1 MHTLRDLIMLTLV
14 DIKKNYIMKNQD
26 PVRALRGVS
35 VAFRRNEFVAVLGP
49 SGCGKTTLLNIIG
62 GLDRYSEGDLIIK
75 EKSTKNYSD
84 NDWDTYRNH
93 SIGFVFQSYNLIGHQ
108 TISKNVELALTIAGV
123 DKKERKERAYKALEK
138 VGLKGMERKR
148 PNQLS
153 GGQMQRVA
161 IARALVNNP
170 EILLAD
176 EPTGALDSETSV
188 QIMDL
193 LKEVAKNRLVIMVTH
208 NPDLAEKYA
217 TRIVNMFDGVITGDS
232 HPFDGK
238 DAPINLAYRCPKC
251 GQVIKERVP
260 RCPNCGVLAA
270 YPDEKVNKGKK
281 KKSSMS
287 FLTATSLSIANLF
300 SKSKRTILVAVAGS
314 IGIFGVSTVLAA
326 STGVRRYIDNMQDD
340 MLSSYPLTIAEE
352 AVDYTSLMTGLYA
365 DPDSKILEF
374 DTSSYVGL
382 NSMIDYLMD
391 KYTDLT
397 SVKTNVINDDLV
409 QFVKEIPQDYLSATS
424 FSYGI
429 DPTNNIF
436 TEWEA
441 TVGQDSDGKPIR
453 EKVNISLNGL
463 TQRYIAELTT
473 VEGFSQYATYVDLF
487 TDFMK
492 LLPDGLNDDG
502 VLDEKDYSYI
512 RSQYDLLGNSEFP
525 KNENEIMLVVESD
538 TTLTDLAFAQLGY
551 YHEEDVMNIAKKAIK
566 KYDANRDKEVET
578 DAVLDEK
585 YPYPTKFSYDEL
597 LQKKFIYYPH
607 DTIYKYDNVADSA
620 YNEYNLVLKTAAN
633 DEFYVLNYNDNSTSA
648 LFKGILFTGTH
659 LNLNTNLVESV
670 YMIKMKE
677 GFDPTN
683 IADEEFANL
692 IADPNDPA
700 NVDPTKGTYVCF
712 SSANARALISDPSS
726 MDLNSLYIVTIE
738 DGNPANAQTMP
749 FINAYLPPGMQ
760 TPPTVFNCTKDVTS
774 QTAVAAYQYPAAAE
788 ASWENG
794 VEMRI
799 SGILRPKKGVSF
811 GCLNR
816 GVYYTK
822 EFQDKYMADSLNS
835 QIIKGNNGFAKFV
848 ESGGLKT
855 TLFDAYVTYTYPSW
869 EDPDHPDYHATGYK
883 SCLNGDLSS
892 SFSSLF
898 SSITGVDYENENN
911 THFRSL
917 CGLKINAQANEETS
931 EITYSYDKLP
941 ETMSIYPI
949 DFARKDKVNSYLDEW
964 NKDVDITLYDGTT
977 EEKVLKLSDR
987 DELTYT
993 DTISLIISVID
1004 TMITI
1009 ITTALVIFTSLSLVV
1024 SSFMIAVITYIS
1036 VMERVK
1042 EIGVIRS
1049 LGGRK
1054 RDVSRLFIAEN
1065 LVTGVLSG
1073 FIGLGITEIVCL
1085 IINLIIAYL
1094 GNGTI
1099 PAIAVLTLPIAGIML
1114 ALSVLLSV
1122 LAGLIPS
1129 MHASRQDPV
1138 IALRTE

>member
-1 MHTLRDLIMLTLV
+1 MLKLV
-14 DIKKNYIMKNQD
+14 NIKKNYIMKDQE
-26 PVRALRGVS
+26 PVRALRGISVS
-35 VAFRRNEFVAVLGP
+35 FRRNEFVAVLGP

-62 GLDRYSEGDLIIK
+62 GLDRYSDGDLIIK
-75 EKSTKNYSD
+75 DKSTKNYKD
-84 NDWDTYRNH
+84 RDWDTYRNH
-93 SIGFVFQSYNLIGHQ
+93 SIGFVFQAYNLIGHQ
-108 TISKNVELALTIAGV
+108 TVQRNVELALTIGGV
-123 DKKERKERAYKALEK
+123 SKKERKERALKALER
-138 VGLKGMERKR
+138 VGLKGMEKKR

-193 LKEVAKNRLVIMVTH
+193 LKEVASDRLVIMVTH

-217 TRIVNMFDGVITGDS
+217 TRIVNMFDGHITGDTN
-232 HPFDGK
+232 PFDGVDK
-238 DAPINLAYRCPKC
+238 PISYAFRCPKC
-251 GQVIKERVP
+251 GTIVREKVD
-260 RCPNCGVLAA
+260 RCPKCGVKARI
-270 YPDEKVNKGKK
+270 PDTKEEEISKS
-281 KKSSMS
+281 KKSAMS
-287 FLTATSLSIANLF
+287 FLTAMSLSIANLF
-300 SKSKRTILVAVAGS
+300 SKSKRTILVAIAGS

-326 STGVRRYIDNMQDD
+326 STGVRRYINNMQDD
-340 MLSSYPLTIAEE
+340 MLSSYPLSIAEE

-365 DPDSKILEF
+365 DSDSKIAEF
-374 DTSSYVGL
+374 DTSTRVGL

-391 KYTDLT
+391 KYTDIT

-409 QFVKEIPQDYLSATS
+409 QFVKEIPEQYLSTSS

-441 TVGQDSDGKPIR
+441 TVAQDANGQPIR

-502 VLDEKDYSYI
+502 VLDEKDYAYI
-512 RSQYDLLGNSEFP
+512 RSQYDLLGNSRFP
-525 KNENEIMLVVESD
+525 QNENEIMLVVESD

-566 KYDANRDKEVET
+566 KYAADRPKEET
-578 DAVLDEK
+578 DEYLDNK
-585 YPYPTKFSYDEL
+585 YPYPTSFTYDEL
-597 LQKKFIYYPH
+597 LRKKFVYYPH
-607 DTIYKYDNVADSA
+607 DTIYKYADIADSS
-620 YNEYNLVLKTAAN
+620 YNEYSIVLTKTGTD
-633 DEFYVLNYNDNSTSA
+633 DEFYSLTYADNSSSS
-648 LFKGILFTGTH
+648 LIKGIIYTGTH
-659 LNLNTNLVESV
+659 IKLNPISAESV
-670 YMIKMKE
+670 YMIRMSDDFSPAAMM
-677 GFDPTN
+677 GGGDVDM
-683 IADEEFANL
+683 ASL
-692 IADPNDPA
+692 IADPA
-700 NVDPTKGTYVCF
+700 KVEDPTTGTFLCV
-712 SSANARALISDPSS
+712 PSS
-726 MDLNSLYIVTIE
+726 EVRKLIADSSSIDTSVISLINIQSGDDTTATVNY
-738 DGNPANAQTMP
+738 MSP
-749 FINAYLPPGMQ
+749 F
-760 TPPTVFNCTKDVTS
+760 TCKKEKTE
-774 QTAVAAYQYPAAAE
+774 QTAITAYQYPAVADS
-788 ASWENG
+788 SWSNG
-794 VEMRI
+794 VEI
-799 SGILRPKKGVSF
+799 KIAGILRPKKGVSF

-822 EFQDKYMADSLNS
+822 EFQEKYMADSLDS
-835 QIIKGNNGFAKFV
+835 QVVKGANGFAKFI
-848 ESGGLKT
+848 ENGGLNT
-855 TLFDAYVTYTYPSW
+855 SIFNAYVTYEYPSW

-898 SSITGVDYENENN
+898 SSITGVDYEQENT

-917 CGLKINAQANEETS
+917 CGLKINAQTNEETD
-931 EITYSYDKLP
+931 ETTYTFDKLP
-941 ETMSIYPI
+941 ETMSFYPI
-949 DFARKDKVNSYLDEW
+949 NFETKNKVNEYLDQW
-964 NKDVDITLYDGTT
+964 NKNVEITLYDGSAQET
-977 EEKVLKLSDR
+977 VLKRSDR
-987 DELTYT
+987 DELTYS
-993 DTISLIISVID
+993 DTISLIINVID

-1054 RDVSRLFIAEN
+1054 KDVSRLFIAEN

-1073 FIGLGITEIVCL
+1073 FIGLGITAVVCL
-1085 IINLIIAYL
+1085 IINLVISPF
-1094 GNGTI
+1094 GI

-1114 ALSVLLSV
+1114 ALSVFLSV
-1122 LAGLIPS
+1122 MAGLIPS

-1138 IALRTE
+1138 IALRSE